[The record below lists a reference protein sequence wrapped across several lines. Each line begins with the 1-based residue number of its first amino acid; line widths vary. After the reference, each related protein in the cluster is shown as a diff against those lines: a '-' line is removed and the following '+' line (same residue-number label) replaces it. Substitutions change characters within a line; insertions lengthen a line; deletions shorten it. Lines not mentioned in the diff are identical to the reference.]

1 MGMISGVMSLLFG
14 NGRNV
19 IRETVEVF
27 GENADKGA
35 ARAVALQQATLAQ
48 LGAEFALPRQG
59 GFDQFMD
66 GVNRIPRPALVLG
79 IIALFVSAMFDPVWF
94 AARMQGL
101 ALIPEPLW
109 WLLGIVVSFYF
120 GARHQAKGQLFQR
133 SLAESYLRVPQ
144 VVQNL
149 KTLESYDAGQ
159 PEKEPVEILD
169 NPALL
174 DWQRS
179 TQP

>member
-1 MGMISGVMSLLFG
+1 MGVITGIMSLLFG
-14 NGRNV
+14 GGRNV

-27 GENADKGA
+27 GENAEKGA
-35 ARAVALQQATLAQ
+35 ARSVALQQATLAQ
-48 LGAEFALPRQG
+48 LGAEFAVPRQG

-79 IIALFVSAMFDPVWF
+79 IIALFVSAMFDPIWF

-133 SLAESYLRVPQ
+133 SLADSYLRVPQ

-149 KTLESYDAGQ
+149 KTLETYDAAA
-159 PEKEPVEILD
+159 VEEELSALQD

-179 TQP
+179 LQP